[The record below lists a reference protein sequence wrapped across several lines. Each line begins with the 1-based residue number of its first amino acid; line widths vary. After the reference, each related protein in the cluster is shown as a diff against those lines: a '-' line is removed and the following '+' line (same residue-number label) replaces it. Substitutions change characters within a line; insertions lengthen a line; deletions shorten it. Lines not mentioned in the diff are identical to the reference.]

1 MKCWLLVKLTTLFFR
16 FIVQQYHT
24 YSAINKALKDK
35 EVEGALIDVYVLSMQ
50 RHLSSNRDLRV
61 LKVFDYQKTYGVV
74 LAGPSMKLEK
84 CFFDFAKFHKWE
96 IYHKIEE
103 TIRIPVVCWFY
114 YQKNYYRQ
122 RTSFFIR
129 YSKLVQGVRFVWSSF
144 FAVCFY
150 WFVSLTV
157 LLFHASPSIHS
168 SLCMPVC
175 HLCADVCLSVYLSS
189 CLSVRLSIKLFVCL
203 SIKLLS
209 VCQAI
214 CFSVSVCQVVCRSIG
229 LSVSLSSCLPISLSF
244 CLPSPTLC
252 IYLCLQIGA
261 QLSISEYKALKNIIY
276 FIHFSHL
283 FPHGSI
289 PLI

>member
-24 YSAINKALKDK
+24 YSAINKALQDK

-150 WFVSLTV
+150 WFISPTV

-168 SLCMPVC
+168 SLYMPVC
-175 HLCADVCLSVYLSS
+175 HLCRCLS
-189 CLSVRLSIKLFVCL
+189 VCL
-203 SIKLLS
+203 SIYQAVCRSVCLSSFLS
-209 VCQAI
+209 VCLSSF
-214 CFSVSVCQVVCRSIG
+214 CLSVKLSVFLSQSVKLSVGLSVCLSVCQVVCLAVC
-229 LSVSLSSCLPISLSF
+229 LSVCPVH
-244 CLPSPTLC
+244 PSV
-252 IYLCLQIGA
+252 
-261 QLSISEYKALKNIIY
+261 SISGYK
-276 FIHFSHL
+276 
-283 FPHGSI
+283 SI
-289 PLI
+289 PNCPSLNIRHWKI

>member
-1 MKCWLLVKLTTLFFR
+1 MKCWLLVKLTTLLFR

-144 FAVCFY
+144 FAVCFLLVY
-150 WFVSLTV
+150 KSDCPSFSRLSVHPFVPLYACV
-157 LLFHASPSIHS
+157 SPMCRCLSVCLSIKLS
-168 SLCMPVC
+168 VGPSVYR
-175 HLCADVCLSVYLSS
+175 AFCLSVYQASVCLSSYLFFCLSLSS
-189 CLSVRLSIKLFVCL
+189 CLSVG
-203 SIKLLS
+203 LS
-209 VCQAI
+209 VCL
-214 CFSVSVCQVVCRSIG
+214 SVCQVVC
-229 LSVSLSSCLPISLSF
+229 LSVCLSVCPVH
-244 CLPSPTLC
+244 PSV
-252 IYLCLQIGA
+252 
-261 QLSISEYKALKNIIY
+261 SISGYK
-276 FIHFSHL
+276 
-283 FPHGSI
+283 SI
-289 PLI
+289 PNCPSLNIRHWKI